1 MCRAASPVPV
11 TETDMTMSLHIK
23 TLRLLALYRAFK
35 EGEAGMM
42 DFSHNELEQEE
53 EDEVEE
59 EEELTG
65 ST

>member
-1 MCRAASPVPV
+1 
-11 TETDMTMSLHIK
+11 MTMSLHIK
-23 TLRLLALYRAFK
+23 TLRLLALYRAFMIE